1 MNFEHSTHALE
12 LSQRLFCFIEK
23 YVLPHNAAWH
33 QSVADGIYPPVF
45 LEDLKSLAQE
55 EGLWNLCLP
64 DLKQGSEVTGLPN
77 LDYAP
82 LAEIMGRIPWCSE
95 VFNCSAP
102 DSGNMAMLQKY
113 ATPSQSELW
122 LMPLLTGEIRSAFAM
137 TEPDVS
143 SSDPTNLQT
152 TVERVGN
159 RLVVN
164 GRKWFITGAAHPHC
178 KVVLVVCRNVSSDP
192 IDNESNKQL
201 HHQHSI
207 VLVPLPHDGVD
218 VLRNISVAHKL
229 SPEGHCEIVFRNL
242 SLPQD
247 CLLGE
252 WGDGFKMAQF
262 RLGPGRIHHCMRTI
276 GQCELA
282 IELATVRALER
293 KAFGHFLSYYS
304 NVQQWIAESRMEID
318 QARLLVLQVAWL
330 MDQPHPDK
338 GLLRSKI
345 SSIKVVAA
353 KLQSNV
359 VDRAIQIF
367 GAMGLSPDTPLADF
381 WTWGRALHL
390 MDGPDEV
397 HYRAVAQ
404 YEFSKAKSLQTSIDN
419 YFTTP
424 QQMLEPIRI
433 R

>member
-1 MNFEHSTHALE
+1 
-12 LSQRLFCFIEK
+12 
-23 YVLPHNAAWH
+23 
-33 QSVADGIYPPVF
+33 
-45 LEDLKSLAQE
+45 
-55 EGLWNLCLP
+55 
-64 DLKQGSEVTGLPN
+64 
-77 LDYAP
+77 
-82 LAEIMGRIPWCSE
+82 
-95 VFNCSAP
+95 
-102 DSGNMAMLQKY
+102 
-113 ATPSQSELW
+113 
-122 LMPLLTGEIRSAFAM
+122 
-137 TEPDVS
+137 
-143 SSDPTNLQT
+143 
-152 TVERVGN
+152 
-159 RLVVN
+159 
-164 GRKWFITGAAHPHC
+164 
-178 KVVLVVCRNVSSDP
+178 
-192 IDNESNKQL
+192 
-201 HHQHSI
+201 
-207 VLVPLPHDGVD
+207 
-218 VLRNISVAHKL
+218 
-229 SPEGHCEIVFRNL
+229 
-242 SLPQD
+242 
-247 CLLGE
+247 
-252 WGDGFKMAQF
+252 
-262 RLGPGRIHHCMRTI
+262 MRTI